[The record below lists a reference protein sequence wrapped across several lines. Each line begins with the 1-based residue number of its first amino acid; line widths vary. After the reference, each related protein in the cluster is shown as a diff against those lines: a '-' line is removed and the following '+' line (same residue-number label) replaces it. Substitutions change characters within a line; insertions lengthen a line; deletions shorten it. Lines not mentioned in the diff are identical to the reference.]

1 MKEAHILEHRII
13 VDVNLITSAK
23 LKNQIYMKDFTE
35 KEKDLLRTCVL
46 SQISNNNKAK
56 ELVSD
61 FELYK
66 LIENKNKELISLLDK
81 VKNL

>member
-1 MKEAHILEHRII
+1 
-13 VDVNLITSAK
+13 
-23 LKNQIYMKDFTE
+23 MKDFTE

-46 SQISNNNKAK
+46 AQISNNDKAK

-66 LIENKNKELISLLDK
+66 LIEEKNNELVSLLEK